1 MAGKRVAL
9 LGLLLALLPHL
20 VAGVKKEDFKKCNDI
35 SFCRRNR
42 AYADLIRANYRGSS
56 SGTAHL
62 ASTEDQGEHV
72 DSAAADVLASSS
84 VRSAPSSFDPPYVL
98 QPTTTTL
105 DQGVF
110 KADVINTQFN
120 TPLQLTLDL
129 LTTGVARVRLTE
141 AKPLRSR
148 YNGLDDLVLIP
159 NALPRDAKASFTT
172 QSMGD
177 GKVIEITYG
186 YASMPN
192 DANSSTDHR
201 PAYAHHVVRIHSHP
215 LRLNFYGVRSDPGA
229 DSEEVLLLEVNG
241 EGFLNMEHY
250 RSKADDEMFVKAF
263 ASDTDNATSSTST
276 AFHSALQPLAD
287 PDGRWDEKFKS
298 WTDSK
303 PHGPASVAVDLAFPG
318 FEHVYGIPEH
328 ASTLSLKTTR
338 GPEAAY
344 SEPYRL
350 YNLDVFE
357 YITDSPMALYGAI
370 PVMMAHRPNCTAGVF
385 WLNAAETWVDI
396 EKYAEPMDAEDQKS
410 PSRWAQWLA
419 AASSHAAA
427 TTMTTTSTHWMSE
440 AGTLDFFVLTG
451 GTSPAAVLKQ
461 YGQLTGTSA
470 LPPMFSI
477 AHHQCRWN
485 YVDQADVL
493 DVNANFDV
501 YDIPYDV
508 IWLDIEHTD
517 HKKYFTW
524 DKDNFP
530 EPKAMQQT
538 LGATGRQLVTI
549 VDPHIKKDTAYY
561 VSEEARRHG
570 YFIKKADGASDF
582 EGWCW
587 PGNSQ
592 YVDYA
597 NPAAVEWWA
606 RQFRYDQYQGSTRNL
621 FIWNDMNEPSVF
633 NGPEITLDKD
643 AIHHGGWEHRE
654 LHNAFGLM
662 FHNASTL
669 GLRARDVPTAPAAVA
684 SLEVDPHQ
692 RRPFILTRSYFAGTH
707 RVSAMW
713 TGDNTAEWEHL
724 AASTPMLLTNSLAG
738 MYFTGADVGGFFG
751 DPSPELLARWYQVG
765 AFQPFFRAHAHI
777 DTKRR
782 EPWLIPKPHQDY
794 IREAIKTRYQ
804 LLPYFYTLFYRAYS
818 DNLPVLRPMLYEY
831 PGDPAVLAMEDQ
843 AMVGS
848 ALLIKPITQEGQ
860 TTTTVYLPTEDVW
873 YDYTT
878 GDRII
883 LSQASGWTS
892 TATPLTRIPVYL
904 RGGSIVP
911 QRLRE
916 RRSSTL
922 MKYDPITLVVALD
935 RHAQASGELV
945 LDDGE
950 TYGYTQGLIVHT
962 RFQYT
967 AEHHLR
973 VVPME
978 TSVQPT
984 TQGWTT
990 QREDLAKLAQVKVER
1005 IHLVGLTRI
1014 PQTVQYQPTATA
1026 NRSPTTLRFEC
1037 TARAGDTHTC
1047 IIANPPGRLSEAWE
1061 VILGF

>member
-1 MAGKRVAL
+1 MVVQRVAL
-9 LGLLLALLPHL
+9 VSLVLALLSQL
-20 VAGVKKEDFKKCNDI
+20 AAGVKKEDFKNCHEI

-42 AYADLIRANYRGSS
+42 AYADLIRTTYRGDS

-62 ASTEDQGEHV
+62 APTEDQDEQAGS
-72 DSAAADVLASSS
+72 DASNA
-84 VRSAPSSFDPPYVL
+84 RSALPPFDSPYTL
-98 QPTTTTL
+98 QPSTATL

-110 KADVINTQFN
+110 KVDVINTAFN
-120 TPLQLTLDL
+120 TPLLLTLDL
-129 LTTGVARVRLTE
+129 LTTGVTRVRLTE
-141 AKPLRSR
+141 AKPLRPR

-159 NALPRDAKASFTT
+159 NALLRDAKASFTT
-172 QSMGD
+172 KSVGD
-177 GKVIEITYG
+177 DQVIEIMYG
-186 YASMPN
+186 DTSVPSNARPP
-192 DANSSTDHR
+192 TDHH
-201 PAYAHHVVRIHSHP
+201 PAYSHHLVRIHSQP
-215 LRLNFYGVRSDPGA
+215 LQLRFYGVSSRPGV
-229 DSEEVLLLEVNG
+229 ETEVLLLEVNG

-250 RSKADDEMFVKAF
+250 RSKADDEVFVKAF
-263 ASDTDNATSSTST
+263 ASDTDNATSPASSV
-276 AFHSALQPLAD
+276 FPSVLQPLAD
-287 PDGRWDEKFKS
+287 PEGRWDEKFKG

-303 PHGPASVAVDLAFPG
+303 PHGPASVAVDLVFPG

-328 ASTLSLKTTR
+328 ASTLSLKSTR
-338 GPEAAY
+338 GPEASYA
-344 SEPYRL
+344 EPYRL

-357 YITDSPMALYGAI
+357 YITDSPMALYGTI
-370 PVMMAHRPNCTAGVF
+370 PVMMAHRPNCTTGVF
-385 WLNAAETWVDI
+385 WFNAAETWVDI
-396 EKYAEPMDAEDQKS
+396 EKYTVSTDAEAHKS
-410 PSRWAQWLA
+410 SSRWAQWLA
-419 AASSHAAA
+419 AASPRAAA
-427 TTMTTTSTHWMSE
+427 TAMTTTSTHWMSE

-451 GTSPAAVLKQ
+451 GTNPAAVLKQ

-485 YVDQADVL
+485 YIDQADVL
-493 DVNANFDV
+493 DVNANFDA

-517 HKKYFTW
+517 RKKYFTW

-530 EPKAMQQT
+530 DPKAMQQT
-538 LGATGRQLVTI
+538 LDAKGRQLVTI
-549 VDPHIKKDTAYY
+549 VDPHIKKDAAYY

-570 YFIKKADGASDF
+570 YFIKKADGGGDF

-592 YVDYA
+592 YVDYT

-643 AIHHGGWEHRE
+643 AMHHGGWEHRE

-662 FHNASTL
+662 YHNASTL
-669 GLRARDVPTAPAAVA
+669 GLRARDIPAAPAAVA
-684 SLEVDPHQ
+684 SLGVDSHQ
-692 RRPFILTRSYFAGTH
+692 RRPFVLTRSYFAGTH
-707 RVSAMW
+707 RVGAMW

-724 AASTPMLLTNSLAG
+724 AASTPMLLTHSLVG

-751 DPSPELLARWYQVG
+751 DPTPELLTRWYQAG
-765 AFQPFFRAHAHI
+765 AFQPFFRAHAHL

-782 EPWLIPKPHQDY
+782 EPWLIPKPYQDY
-794 IREAIKTRYQ
+794 IRDAIKTRYQ
-804 LLPYFYTLFYRAYS
+804 LLPYFYTLFYQAHS
-818 DNLPVLRPMLYEY
+818 HNLPVLRPMLYEY
-831 PGDPAVLAMEDQ
+831 PSDAAVLAMEDQ

-848 ALLIKPITQEGQ
+848 ALLVKPIAQAGQ
-860 TTTTVYLPTEDVW
+860 TSTQVYLPPEDVW
-873 YDYTT
+873 YDYAT
-878 GDRII
+878 GDRVVA
-883 LSQASGWTS
+883 SQASGWTS
-892 TATPLTRIPVYL
+892 TAAPLTQIPVYL

-922 MKYDPITLVVALD
+922 MKYDPITLVVALSRD
-935 RHAQASGELV
+935 VQASGELV

-950 TYGYTQGLIVHT
+950 TYGYTQGLVVHT

-967 AEHHLR
+967 AEHRLR
-973 VVPME
+973 VIPVE
-978 TSVQPT
+978 TNVQPAAP
-984 TQGWTT
+984 GWTT

-1005 IHLVGLTRI
+1005 IHLVGLARV
-1014 PQTVQYQPTATA
+1014 PQMVQFQPTAATNDVPTA
-1026 NRSPTTLRFEC
+1026 LRFEC
-1037 TARAGDTHTC
+1037 TVRAGDTHAC
-1047 IIANPPGRLSEAWE
+1047 IIANPPGRLSETWE